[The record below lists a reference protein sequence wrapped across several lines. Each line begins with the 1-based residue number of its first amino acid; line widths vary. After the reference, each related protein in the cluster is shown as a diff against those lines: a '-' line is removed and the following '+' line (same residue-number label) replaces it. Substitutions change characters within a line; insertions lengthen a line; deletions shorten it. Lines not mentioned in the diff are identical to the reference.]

1 MIDVEALV
9 TQKDCGGMP
18 LYRCVLKE
26 VNTRMEEWEDK
37 MKVVEQLVH
46 TEFLLREADKEG
58 VNIGGISDDPLSIYM
73 SKKRK
78 SSEVGVMVQFDCPFC
93 TSFIEDIEVS

>member
-1 MIDVEALV
+1 MAGCLCIV
-9 TQKDCGGMP
+9 
-18 LYRCVLKE
+18 VLKE

-37 MKVVEQLVH
+37 MKVVEQLAH
-46 TEFLLREADKEG
+46 TEFLLQEADKER

-78 SSEVGVMVQFDCPFC
+78 SSEVGVMVQFNCSFC
-93 TSFIEDIEVS
+93 TSFIEDIEVR

>member
-1 MIDVEALV
+1 MY
-9 TQKDCGGMP
+9 QS
-18 LYRCVLKE
+18 VLKE

-46 TEFLLREADKEG
+46 TKFLLREADKEG

-78 SSEVGVMVQFDCPFC
+78 SSEVGVMVQFDCSFC
-93 TSFIEDIEVS
+93 TSFIEDIEASLS